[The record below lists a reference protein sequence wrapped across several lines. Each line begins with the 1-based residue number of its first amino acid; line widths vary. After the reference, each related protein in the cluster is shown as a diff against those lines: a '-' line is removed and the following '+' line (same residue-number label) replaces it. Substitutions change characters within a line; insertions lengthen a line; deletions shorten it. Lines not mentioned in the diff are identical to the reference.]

1 MYRQEGVGHDIRE
14 IGERCQAVQERVTG
28 FVRLERKGTQ
38 GINIFFKNQ
47 LVTALFFSFFF

>member
-14 IGERCQAVQERVTG
+14 IGERCRTVQERVTG

-47 LVTALFFSFFF
+47 LVTALFFIFF